1 MKITDFNP
9 WWKSSEVPKELAGQP
24 REMLPHV
31 WSFMDYRQIILLFG
45 IRRAGKTT
53 LMHQLIDHLLRDQQ
67 VDPFRIVY
75 FSFDLQELG
84 LEGILESYE
93 LEILQQEIRDAKKI
107 YLFLD
112 EIQKLSDWSNKV
124 KVLYDQYPNL
134 KIILSGSAAL
144 PLQKG
149 TKESLAGR
157 FFEFQVN
164 PLSFNEFLE
173 FRGAAIDNTREQI
186 YQREIKLLLSDFLA
200 TGGFAETISFSG
212 IALKKYFRESLLERV
227 VFRDIPESF
236 EINRPALLMALL
248 EIIADTPGLYLEY
261 KNIGN
266 DLKVDQR
273 TVANYISYLSHSL
286 LVSKLYNYSANRL
299 TSEKKMKRIY
309 LSNTCFLSVLS
320 SEKKPALGGLFET
333 LFANWLNAR
342 FFFRSP
348 QKDEVDFILYDRK
361 NVLPVEVKIRERLSK
376 KDLRPMKKF
385 MTRFKCRQALLI
397 AKNDDRIEKEENR
410 EIRILPYW
418 KYWSIKRVIGDL
430 IDSQDATL
438 NSVGYR

>member
-1 MKITDFNP
+1 VKISEFNP
-9 WWKSSEVPKELAGQP
+9 WWKSSKVPEELAGQP
-24 REMLPHV
+24 RKILPHV
-31 WSFMDYRQIILLFG
+31 RSFMDYRQIILLFG

-53 LMHQLIDHLLRDQQ
+53 LVHQLIDHLLRDQQ

-84 LEGILESYE
+84 LDVILESYE
-93 LEILQQEIRDAKKI
+93 LEILKQGIRDAEKI

-112 EIQKLSDWSNKV
+112 EIQKLKDWSNKV
-124 KVLYDQYPNL
+124 KILYDQYPNL

-149 TKESLAGR
+149 IKESLAGR
-157 FFEFQVN
+157 FFEFRVD
-164 PLSFNEFLE
+164 PLSFSEFLE
-173 FRGAAIDNTREQI
+173 FRGAAIDSTREQI
-186 YQREIKLLLSDFLA
+186 YEREIKLFLSDYLI

-236 EINRPALLMALL
+236 EINRPALLMVLL

-261 KNIGN
+261 KNLGN
-266 DLKVDQR
+266 DLKIDQR

-286 LVSKLYNYSANRL
+286 LVSKLYNYSSNRL
-299 TSEKKMKRIY
+299 ASEKKLKRVY
-309 LSNTCFLSVLS
+309 LSNTCFLSVLT
-320 SEKKPALGGLFET
+320 SEKEPDLGILFGT
-333 LFANWLNAR
+333 FFANWLNAR
-342 FFFRSP
+342 FFFRSS

-376 KDLRPMKKF
+376 RDLRPIKKF
-385 MTRFKCRQALLI
+385 MSRFNCLRAILI
-397 AKNDDRIEKEENR
+397 AKNDDRIEREDKR
-410 EIRILPYW
+410 EILILPYW
-418 KYWSIKRVIGDL
+418 KYWTIKGAISEFIDL
-430 IDSQDATL
+430 QDAPRSL
-438 NSVGYR
+438 

>member
-1 MKITDFNP
+1 
-9 WWKSSEVPKELAGQP
+9 
-24 REMLPHV
+24 
-31 WSFMDYRQIILLFG
+31 
-45 IRRAGKTT
+45 
-53 LMHQLIDHLLRDQQ
+53 
-67 VDPFRIVY
+67 
-75 FSFDLQELG
+75 
-84 LEGILESYE
+84 
-93 LEILQQEIRDAKKI
+93 
-107 YLFLD
+107 
-112 EIQKLSDWSNKV
+112 
-124 KVLYDQYPNL
+124 
-134 KIILSGSAAL
+134 LSGSAAL

-157 FFEFQVN
+157 FFEFQVD

-186 YQREIKLLLSDFLA
+186 YRREIKLLLSDFLE

-227 VFRDIPESF
+227 IFRDIPESF
-236 EINRPALLMALL
+236 EITRPALLMVLL

-299 TSEKKMKRIY
+299 TSEKKLKRIY

-320 SEKKPALGGLFET
+320 SEKKPELGVLLET
-333 LFANWLNAR
+333 FFANWLNAR

-397 AKNDDRIEKEENR
+397 AKNDDRIEREENR
-410 EIRILPYW
+410 EILILPYW

-430 IDSQDATL
+430 IDSQDAPRSL
-438 NSVGYR
+438 

>member
-1 MKITDFNP
+1 LK
-9 WWKSSEVPKELAGQP
+9 VPEELAGQT
-24 REMLPHV
+24 RKMLPHV
-31 WSFMDYRQIILLFG
+31 RSFMDYRQIILLYG

-84 LEGILESYE
+84 MEVILESYE
-93 LEILQQEIRDAKKI
+93 MEILKQDIRDAEKI

-112 EIQKLSDWSNKV
+112 EIQKLKDWSNKV
-124 KVLYDQYPNL
+124 KILYDQYPNL

-157 FFEFQVN
+157 FFEFRVD
-164 PLSFNEFLE
+164 PLSFNEFIE
-173 FRGAAIDNTREQI
+173 FRDAAIDSTREQI
-186 YQREIKLLLSDFLA
+186 YEREIKIFLSDYLT
-200 TGGFAETISFSG
+200 TGGFAETLSFSG

-236 EINRPALLMALL
+236 EINRPALLMVLL

-261 KNIGN
+261 KNLGN
-266 DLKVDQR
+266 DLKIDQR
-273 TVANYISYLSHSL
+273 TVANYISYLTHSL
-286 LVSKLYNYSANRL
+286 LVSKLYNYSSNRL
-299 TSEKKMKRIY
+299 TSEKKLKRVY
-309 LSNTCFLSVLS
+309 LSNTCFLSILS
-320 SEKKPALGGLFET
+320 SEREPDLGTLFET
-333 LFANWLNAR
+333 FFANWLNAR

-376 KDLRPMKKF
+376 KDLRPIKKF
-385 MTRFKCRQALLI
+385 MSRFNCRRAILI
-397 AKNDDRIEKEENR
+397 AKNDDRIEREDKR
-410 EIRILPYW
+410 EILILPYW
-418 KYWSIKRVIGDL
+418 KYWSIKRAISEF
-430 IDSQDATL
+430 IDSQDAPRSL
-438 NSVGYR
+438 